1 MKTHKRVWLIIGI
14 LACSAVAILAAVKS
28 QKPQRHVPFTITF
41 RAEDRYDDGRVVQA
55 FTETRYVSSAG
66 DWRSL
71 RQLSSGAVIERVGI
85 AGRGIYTIDAQA
97 QKMWFNS
104 PYSDTFPKAG
114 ERRRGS
120 NYVRTETVLGYKA
133 DVVKLEAAG
142 KSFEIFQAPQL
153 SGLII
158 KQVERGQGYVRVIEA
173 TSIAAGEPDNQ
184 LLKFT
189 EYPEDR
195 SAYTPNG
202 VGFNSTPVQQGV
214 AQKRKTLREMGQE
227 RDVEIEIP
235 GQELENEY
243 SDLGAL
249 AKSAQ
254 LIVVGRIND
263 EDSSFSGDNH
273 IITTY
278 TVDVQRVLKDTTSQA
293 VLRPQDAR
301 PIPVTSSLKFLR
313 SGGTVTVNG
322 HRVNMKLRGSE
333 MLKPG
338 KDYVLFLW
346 WSPNFESYRLLAGS
360 SGAFLVK
367 ENLRVQPLGHKKPL
381 QEKANNVDLETLVNE
396 ILKSQD

>member
-1 MKTHKRVWLIIGI
+1 MKTHKRAWLLIGI
-14 LACSAVAILAAVKS
+14 LACSAVAILAAVKNQKS
-28 QKPQRHVPFTITF
+28 QKHVPFTITF
-41 RAEDRYDDGRVVQA
+41 RAEDRFDDGRVVQA
-55 FTETRYVSSAG
+55 FTETRYVSSSG

-85 AGRGIYTIDAQA
+85 AGRGVYTIDSQA

-114 ERRRGS
+114 ERRRNS
-120 NYVRTETVLGYKA
+120 NYLRTETILGYAA
-133 DVVKLEAAG
+133 DVIKLEAPG
-142 KSFEIFQAPQL
+142 KSFELFQAREL
-153 SGLII
+153 SGFIV
-158 KQVERGQGYVRVIEA
+158 KQVERGQGVVRVIEP
-173 TSIAAGEPDNQ
+173 TSIIAGEPDKQSLN
-184 LLKFT
+184 FT

-195 SAYTPNG
+195 SAYRPSG
-202 VGFNSTPVQQGV
+202 IGFNSPPAQQGV
-214 AQKRKTLREMGQE
+214 AQKRKTLRELGQE
-227 RDVEIEIP
+227 RDVETAIP

-249 AKSAQ
+249 VKSAQ
-254 LIVVGRIND
+254 VIVVGRIND
-263 EDSSFSGDNH
+263 EESSFSGDDH
-273 IITTY
+273 IVTTY

-301 PIPVTSSLKFLR
+301 PLPVTSSLKFLR

-322 HRVNMKLRGSE
+322 HRVSMKLRGGE

-367 ENLRVQPLGHKKPL
+367 ENLRVQPLGYKKPL
-381 QEKANNVDLETLVNE
+381 QEKTNDIDLEALINE
-396 ILKSQD
+396 VLKSGQ